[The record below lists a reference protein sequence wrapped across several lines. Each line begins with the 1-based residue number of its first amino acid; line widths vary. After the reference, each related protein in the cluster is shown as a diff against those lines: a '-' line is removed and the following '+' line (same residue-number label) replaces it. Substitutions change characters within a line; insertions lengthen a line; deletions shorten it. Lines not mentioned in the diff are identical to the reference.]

1 MRSKRARKGLLL
13 LIVSLVGATVMI
25 TTLFVATVTDF
36 LFGSGG
42 SSGAVASTGNINITF
57 SSTEPAESAYALQ
70 HIPAIQT
77 NPSVVTFPI
86 LYAAA
91 TQNGSCVMPWPILA
105 GVTNEESTFGT
116 STSPG
121 VRGGSNYAG
130 AQGPFQFEPATFAG
144 YENPIPKFPG
154 AALPPTAYD
163 AVDAAFAAA
172 RKLCVG
178 GILTDPKLAL
188 WTYNAG
194 WNGITYE
201 AVNGKLTV
209 VYNDS
214 MFAHSSDNPARYVVD
229 VLTNA
234 AKYGSGTITGSA
246 SMSVTGLAPGTGGS
260 VNQYRQRSA
269 LWMALLSGKSCWAA
283 LETSCYDAL
292 PTILGNYD
300 GIVIPPAP
308 SQMKQ
313 DLIPTSTPLAG
324 DIILFGNYV
333 TTTNLKTHKQ
343 TTRLQIND
351 NTYGVMLD
359 PATNRIAVITAGTAP
374 SFHSAISGL
383 QMPSAP
389 RVGGQID
396 SQTIQFI
403 GSPFS

>member
-42 SSGAVASTGNINITF
+42 SSAAVASTGNINITF

-246 SMSVTGLAPGTGGS
+246 SMSVTGLAPGSGGS

-269 LWMALLSGKSCWAA
+269 LWMALLSGKNCWAA
-283 LETSCYDAL
+283 LETSCYNAL

-313 DLIPTSTPLAG
+313 DLISTSTPLAG

-333 TTTNLKTHKQ
+333 TTTNPKTHKQ
-343 TTRLQIND
+343 TTTLQIND

-374 SFHSAISGL
+374 SFHSAITGL
-383 QMPSAP
+383 QMPSTP

>member
-57 SSTEPAESAYALQ
+57 SSTEPAESAYALK
-70 HIPAIQT
+70 HIPATQT

-105 GVTNEESTFGT
+105 GVTNKESTFGT

-178 GILTDPKLAL
+178 GVLTDPKLAL

-246 SMSVTGLAPGTGGS
+246 SMLVTGLAPGASGS
-260 VNQYRQRSA
+260 MNQLRQRSA
-269 LWMALLSGKSCWAA
+269 LWLALLSGKNCWQA
-283 LETSCYDAL
+283 LQVSCYDAL

-300 GIVIPPAP
+300 GIVIPSAP

-313 DLIPTSTPLAG
+313 DLISTSTPLAG

-333 TTTNLKTHKQ
+333 TTSNPKTHKQ

-359 PATNRIAVITAGTAP
+359 PSTNRIALITASAAP

-383 QMPSAP
+383 QMPSTP
-389 RVGGQID
+389 RVGEQID

-403 GSPFS
+403 GSPFG